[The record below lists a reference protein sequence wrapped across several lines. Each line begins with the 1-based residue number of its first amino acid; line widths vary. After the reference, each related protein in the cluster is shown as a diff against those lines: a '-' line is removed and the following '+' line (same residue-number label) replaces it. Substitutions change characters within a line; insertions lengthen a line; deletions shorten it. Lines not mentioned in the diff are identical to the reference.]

1 MSQAWIDEMAALW
14 FVKAQDGMSAS
25 EKNTFEKWLHVNPKH
40 QKAYTRFEAL
50 WSELDALAPTSKR
63 ACSKK
68 RIQPWWGYASACV
81 AAVFMIVF
89 VQWQTWSARP
99 EFTQVMST
107 PVGSMREYA
116 LQDGTTLFL
125 DTDTKVKV
133 EYYKQK
139 RLVTLDQG
147 QIVLH
152 VSKDKARPLFV
163 ETQNVQVRVT
173 GTRFEVRNVDKHV
186 RITVEEGSVEVSHKS
201 QDDGTILT
209 LANLHAKDQLTL
221 DEQGFVLT
229 SSTFQNNLIAPWR
242 SGRLVFDQTPLKE
255 VLFEFERYGAK
266 KAVIDS
272 PKLASMTL
280 SGSFEIERYASFL
293 ELLPKVLPLKIAK
306 VGDKIVLEQR

>member
-1 MSQAWIDEMAALW
+1 MSQAWIEEMAALW
-14 FVKAQDGMSAS
+14 FVKAQDGMSVS
-25 EKNTFEKWLHVNPKH
+25 EKNAFEKWLHVNPKH
-40 QKAYTRFEAL
+40 QKAYTEFEAL
-50 WSELDALAPTSKR
+50 WSELDALVPASK
-63 ACSKK
+63 ACSQKC
-68 RIQPWWGYASACV
+68 IQPWWGYVSACIATV
-81 AAVFMIVF
+81 FVIVFM
-89 VQWQTWSARP
+89 QWQTWSTRP
-99 EFTQVMST
+99 EFVQTMST
-107 PVGSMREYA
+107 PVGSMREYT

-125 DTDTKVKV
+125 DTNTQLKV

-139 RLVTLDQG
+139 RLVTLYQG

-163 ETQNVQVRVT
+163 ETQNVQVRVI
-173 GTRFEVRNVDKHV
+173 GTRFEVRNVSEHV
-186 RITVEEGSVEVSHKS
+186 RVSVEEGSVEVSYKQEKDS
-201 QDDGTILT
+201 TIL

-221 DEQGFVLT
+221 DEQGLIVT
-229 SSTFQNNLIAPWR
+229 SSMLQNDSIAPWR

-293 ELLPKVLPLKIAK
+293 ELLPKVLPLKI
-306 VGDKIVLEQR
+306 VNLGNEVVIVQR